1 MYLHCLLNNF
11 SKFNEKKVYWPHY
24 FINLCE
30 KFIHMRIV
38 EDEYGN
44 RFLEIENKEDFR
56 KFKEDLLKRAKE
68 KANARKPSYETQP
81 PK

>member
-1 MYLHCLLNNF
+1 
-11 SKFNEKKVYWPHY
+11 
-24 FINLCE
+24 
-30 KFIHMRIV
+30 MRIV

-44 RFLEIENKEDFR
+44 RYLEIENKEDFR

>member
-1 MYLHCLLNNF
+1 
-11 SKFNEKKVYWPHY
+11 
-24 FINLCE
+24 
-30 KFIHMRIV
+30 MRIV

-56 KFKEDLLKRAKE
+56 KFKEDLLKRAEE
-68 KANARKPSYETQP
+68 KANARKPSYEIQP